1 MSTDQ
6 PPPGV
11 PPENDPFRKYP
22 PPPPQGGAGSPY
34 DQGNAGSPYDQGGAG
49 SPYDRGGNLPP
60 YGGGPYD
67 GGAGGF
73 GGAGGYG
80 GADPLAGMPPLASLG
95 KRFVARL
102 IDMLIVGVPMG
113 LLGIPFGSYERVTET
128 TDDFGDTFT
137 QVTSGKSLLWSVVV
151 IAVYLA
157 YDTILTAKNGQ
168 TIGKRVMGLRV
179 AVLNDGRTPTT
190 GVALLRA
197 AVLLV
202 PALVCCYCL
211 WWLVNLVMVAVDKP
225 YRQGLHDKAAKT
237 VVVTTA

>member
-11 PPENDPFRKYP
+11 PPENDPFQKYPP

-34 DQGNAGSPYDQGGAG
+34 DQS
-49 SPYDRGGNLPP
+49 GNLPP
-60 YGGGPYD
+60 YGGGGPYD
-67 GGAGGF
+67 GGAGGY
-73 GGAGGYG
+73 GGGGYG

-102 IDMLIVGVPMG
+102 IDMLIVGIPMG
-113 LLGIPFGSYERVTET
+113 LLGIPFGSYERITET

-137 QVTSGKSLLWSVVV
+137 QVTSGKSLLWSVIV

-157 YDTILTAKNGQ
+157 YDTIMTAKNGQ
-168 TIGKRVMGLRV
+168 TVGKRVMGLRV
-179 AVLNDGRTPTT
+179 AMLNDGSTPQSS
-190 GVALLRA
+190 VALMRA

-202 PALVCCYCL
+202 PALICCYCL